1 MKAICSH
8 PRCSNFNQ
16 ILIFFC
22 FSQSYTSQEL
32 WIFEKNC
39 SVQPFCIMC
48 HSIIRAV
55 NDDNEGCL
63 FPAMH
68 TVPKIQTLSKYR
80 YFFVTVKVIHPK
92 YYEYSKK
99 NCSAQPFCIM
109 CHSIIRAVNDN
120 KKGRWFPATHVVP
133 KIQIE
138 IKYYFFLL
146 QSKLYIPST
155 INICLGQ
162 PFRQIKVDWFLTE

>member
-99 NCSAQPFCIM
+99 KLLSTAILHHVSQHHQSRQRQQKRTLVPSHACCSK
-109 CHSIIRAVNDN
+109 NTNWN
-120 KKGRWFPATHVVP
+120 KILFFFVTVKVIYP
-133 KIQIE
+133 
-138 IKYYFFLL
+138 KYYKYLFGTA
-146 QSKLYIPST
+146 I
-155 INICLGQ
+155 
-162 PFRQIKVDWFLTE
+162 